1 MTYPTIDQLINRV
14 WPRNTARNVN
24 TALDNH
30 EQHYGLHMSEADIL
44 EQIGQNND

>member
-1 MTYPTIDQLINRV
+1 MMFPTIEELINRV

-30 EQHYGLHMSEADIL
+30 EQHYGLHHTEHDIL
-44 EQIGQNND
+44 EQIGQAS